1 MSVHK
6 IELTYCNPQVNIVI
20 LLCVKLRSQC
30 SELLDNPCIMS
41 LEDYISHGIIII
53 FVMSCNHRKYRYR
66 SFQTHLNI
74 KRPIYKETYM
84 EIMTNTYNL
93 GKEKD

>member
-1 MSVHK
+1 
-6 IELTYCNPQVNIVI
+6 
-20 LLCVKLRSQC
+20 
-30 SELLDNPCIMS
+30 MS

-74 KRPIYKETYM
+74 KRPICKETYM
-84 EIMTNTYNL
+84 QIMTNTYNL
-93 GKEKD
+93 GEEKDWHMAGLNSGTATSTSKK